1 MAAAPDMLDEILAQV
16 RTGQR
21 RAHELDVE
29 EDDGPAPPRAPVP
42 FPPPEIHYTQ
52 LSRMSRSPAHY
63 RAACLESFPSTPAM
77 RFGQGVHGLIL
88 GGAKVTRFDAPKR
101 AGKAWTAFRAEHH
114 DKIILTAPEH
124 DRAAAIAQKVRA
136 HPLAGLQLEG
146 EHEKTLRWS
155 YMGRACAGRLDVV
168 RQGVVVEVK
177 TTPNAEPVWF
187 RRHAWRMG
195 YPAQLSWY
203 RRGARA
209 NGYAVDQLF
218 IVAVETRAPFAI
230 TVFELT
236 DRAIEAAEKMVHAW
250 MERLLACERADAW
263 PEYSQCVVPLDA
275 PDAAL
280 ELEFAEDAE
289 AA

>member
-1 MAAAPDMLDEILAQV
+1 MAAVPDMLDEILAQA
-16 RTGQR
+16 RSAQR
-21 RAHELDVE
+21 RVPELDVE
-29 EDDGPAPPRAPVP
+29 EDEPAPAPARP
-42 FPPPEIHYTQ
+42 MQFPPPEIHYTQ

-63 RAACLESFPSTPAM
+63 RAACLEPFPSTPAM

-88 GGAKVTRFDAPKR
+88 GGATVTRFDAPKR
-101 AGKAWTAFRAEHH
+101 SGRAWSSFRDEHR
-114 DKIILTAPEH
+114 DQVILTAPEH
-124 DRAAAIAQKVRA
+124 DRAAEISRKVQA

-146 EHEKTLRWS
+146 DHEKTLRWS

-168 RQGVVVEVK
+168 RQGAIVEVK
-177 TTPNAEPVWF
+177 TTPNADPVWF

-218 IVAVETRAPFAI
+218 IVAVETRSPFAI
-230 TVFELT
+230 TVLELT
-236 DRAIEAAEKMVHAW
+236 ERAIEAGEKMVHAW
-250 MERLLACERADAW
+250 MERLLACERANAW

-275 PDAAL
+275 PDAEL